1 MTFREKIQQL
11 RKGASEAQSATKII
25 DKLKALKD
33 SNGPDTSY
41 RWIWELI
48 QNAKDVVNASGFVD
62 IEIKFSE
69 VNKTIE
75 FNHNGRLFTTEN
87 IVFLIEQV
95 STKERSLTAENKK
108 KSTGKFGTGF
118 LTTHLL
124 SEKVQVHGFLQDDN
138 ESPRSF
144 KTLLDRTGQDKTSI
158 MNAISDS
165 CDMLDNGTECAVD
178 ESQMNTKFVYELDRV
193 GIETAKSGLKNL
205 LISIPYVFAFVP
217 ELSSITVSMDNYERV
232 IRRGGNYL

>member
-33 SNGPDTSY
+33 SNGPNTSY

-48 QNAKDVVNASGFVD
+48 QNAKDVVNTSGFVD

-87 IVFLIEQV
+87 IVF
-95 STKERSLTAENKK
+95 
-108 KSTGKFGTGF
+108 
-118 LTTHLL
+118 
-124 SEKVQVHGFLQDDN
+124 
-138 ESPRSF
+138 
-144 KTLLDRTGQDKTSI
+144 
-158 MNAISDS
+158 
-165 CDMLDNGTECAVD
+165 
-178 ESQMNTKFVYELDRV
+178 
-193 GIETAKSGLKNL
+193 
-205 LISIPYVFAFVP
+205 
-217 ELSSITVSMDNYERV
+217 
-232 IRRGGNYL
+232 